1 MIRGD
6 QWVMKAS
13 EKALG
18 EDYSKK
24 FTIGDLVSWVEFN
37 WTDYGTGETTK
48 HSFHGILIDLVI
60 KESGGRQVSF
70 ARVMP
75 NTRDTILEISVIR
88 IRKFGTI

>member
-1 MIRGD
+1 
-6 QWVMKAS
+6 MKTS
-13 EKALG
+13 DKALG

-37 WTDYGTGETTK
+37 WTDYSTGETQK
-48 HSFHGILIDLVI
+48 EAFHGILVDLII
-60 KESGGRQVSF
+60 KNSGGREVCF

-75 NTRDTILEISVIR
+75 NTKDTIMEISVLR